1 MSDIYIY
8 RNTLRDL
15 VRPKKLVAVAILIAL
30 PTLLALLLIMVQ
42 HVKHFH
48 DLALQDLYYKIS
60 TFLVYNFVLVIL
72 SVIFGTGV
80 ITQEV
85 EQKTIVY
92 LLTRPV
98 PRWRI
103 LLMKYAATVTL
114 TTLTVWL
121 ASVSL
126 ALATV
131 GIKGLGEC
139 GLPRDMGIL
148 LVGALAYG
156 ALFLMVATLVDRPL
170 LLGLLYAFG
179 WESWVPSLPGNF
191 KYLSLMAYLRVLAPH
206 GAADNSSAAPANPFA
221 SALSS
226 EAISSHVATLALT
239 LAILG
244 ALAAALAIFS
254 VREYVPREEAA

>member
-1 MSDIYIY
+1 MSDFYIY

-15 VRPKKLVAVAILIAL
+15 LRPKKLVAVAILILL
-30 PTLLALLLIMVQ
+30 PLLVLLVLHIRHHHNMTERD
-42 HVKHFH
+42 FY
-48 DLALQDLYYKIS
+48 DNLS

-103 LLMKYAATVTL
+103 LLMKYAATVTM
-114 TTLTVWL
+114 TTVTTWL
-121 ASVSL
+121 ASLCL

-131 GIKGLGEC
+131 GTKGLTHC
-139 GLPRDMGIL
+139 GLPRDMGML
-148 LVGALAYG
+148 VVGALAYG
-156 ALFLMVATLVDRPL
+156 ALFLLVATLVERPL
-170 LLGLLYAFG
+170 MFGLLYAFG

-206 GAADNSSAAPANPFA
+206 GAQDDTTQTVNPLLAAVSN
-221 SALSS
+221 
-226 EAISSHVATLALT
+226 EVISGRVATLALT
-239 LAILG
+239 AAIVCALG
-244 ALAAALAIFS
+244 AALAIFS

>member
-1 MSDIYIY
+1 MSDFFIY

-15 VRPKKLVAVAILIAL
+15 VRPKKLVAVAILVAL
-30 PTLLALLLIMVQ
+30 PTLVALLVRFKSHHTSPQEFYDSITTM
-42 HVKHFH
+42 
-48 DLALQDLYYKIS
+48 
-60 TFLVYNFVLVIL
+60 LVYNFVLVIL

-103 LLMKYAATVTL
+103 LLMKYAATVTM

-121 ASVSL
+121 ASLCL

-131 GIKGLGEC
+131 GGPGLAHC
-139 GLPRDMGIL
+139 GLPRDLGML

-156 ALFLMVATLVDRPL
+156 ALFLFLATLLDRPL
-170 LLGLLYAFG
+170 IFGLLYAFG

-191 KYLSLMAYLRVLAPH
+191 KYLSLMAYLRVLVPH
-206 GAADNSSAAPANPFA
+206 GGQNVQTQPVNPMLA
-221 SALSS
+221 
-226 EAISSHVATLALT
+226 AISTEVITSRVASLAL
-239 LAILG
+239 AGVIIG

>member
-1 MSDIYIY
+1 MMSDLYIY

-15 VRPKKLVAVAILIAL
+15 LRPKKLVAVALLVAL
-30 PTLLALLLIMVQ
+30 PALVALLLHI
-42 HVKHFH
+42 KPPH
-48 DLALQDLYYKIS
+48 DTTQQEFYDNITIY
-60 TFLVYNFVLVIL
+60 LVYNFVLVIL

-80 ITQEV
+80 ITEEV

-103 LLMKYAATVTL
+103 LLMKYAATVTM

-121 ASVSL
+121 AAFCL

-131 GIKGLGEC
+131 GPQELTHC
-139 GLPRDMGIL
+139 GLPRDVGML

-156 ALFLMVATLVDRPL
+156 GLFLLVATLVDRPL
-170 LLGLLYAFG
+170 VFGLLYAFG
-179 WESWVPSLPGNF
+179 WETWVPNLPGNF

-206 GAADNSSAAPANPFA
+206 SGADAAPQTANPFVA
-221 SALSS
+221 AVST
-226 EAISSHVATLALT
+226 EIITGRVATLAL
-239 LAILG
+239 LGVIVG

>member
-1 MSDIYIY
+1 MSDFYIY

-15 VRPKKLVAVAILIAL
+15 MRPKKLVAVAILVGL
-30 PTLLALLLIMVQ
+30 PTLVVLLLRLKTSHHTSPQEFYDNITM
-42 HVKHFH
+42 
-48 DLALQDLYYKIS
+48 
-60 TFLVYNFVLVIL
+60 FLVYKFVLVIL

-103 LLMKYAATVTL
+103 LLMKYAATVTM

-121 ASVSL
+121 ASLCL

-131 GIKGLGEC
+131 GAKGLPHC
-139 GLPRDMGIL
+139 GLSRDLGML

-156 ALFLMVATLVDRPL
+156 ALFLLVATLLDRPL
-170 LLGLLYAFG
+170 MFGLLYAFG
-179 WESWVPSLPGNF
+179 WESWVSSLPGNF
-191 KYLSLMAYLRVLAPH
+191 KYLSLMAYLRVLVPH
-206 GAADNSSAAPANPFA
+206 GGQDDAVQPMNPFLAAISAEVITPRVA
-221 SALSS
+221 SLALSGV
-226 EAISSHVATLALT
+226 IV
-239 LAILG
+239 G
-244 ALAAALAIFS
+244 A
-254 VREYVPREEAA
+254 

>member
-1 MSDIYIY
+1 MSDLYIY
-8 RNTLRDL
+8 LNTLRDL
-15 VRPKKLVAVAILIAL
+15 VRPRKLLAVLLLVAF
-30 PTLLALLLIMVQ
+30 PTLLALFL
-42 HVKHFH
+42 HAKSPH
-48 DLALQDLYYKIS
+48 DATGLRLYDTIA

-103 LLMKYAATVTL
+103 LLMKYAATVTM

-121 ASVSL
+121 ASLAL
-126 ALATV
+126 ALATLGFG
-131 GIKGLGEC
+131 GIAHSGL
-139 GLPRDMGIL
+139 LRDIGML
-148 LVGALAYG
+148 AVGALAYG
-156 ALFLMVATLVDRPL
+156 ALFLLVATLVDRPL
-170 LLGLLYAFG
+170 MFGLLYAFG

-206 GAADNSSAAPANPFA
+206 GGNQDNGADPSSILA
-221 SALSS
+221 ALSS
-226 EAISSHVATLALT
+226 NPISTHVATLALIV
-239 LAILG
+239 AIGG
-244 ALAAALAIFS
+244 ALVAALAVFS
-254 VREYVPREEAA
+254 TREYVPREEAA